1 VGDERGHRPGQ
12 GRRGVP
18 GERRRQLSSTA
29 GQQIG
34 GWIVDVGHVLLVTSI
49 LAAMISFHNTTARY
63 MFALGREGCCQR
75 RSAGPRTAPAR
86 R

>member
-1 VGDERGHRPGQ
+1 VATGPDKVVEASQANGDGQ
-12 GRRGVP
+12 
-18 GERRRQLSSTA
+18 LIFNLA

-63 MFALGREGCCQR
+63 MFALGRERCCPR